1 MFCVNIFFSG
11 EGLGVVGGEGWLE
24 EGRYLCVGGLL
35 TTMAAGLHTREIA
48 IVCKITCM
56 TIIQYINNEKAF

>member
-11 EGLGVVGGEGWLE
+11 EGVGVEGGEGWLE

-35 TTMAAGLHTREIA
+35 TTTAAALHTREVT
-48 IVCKITCM
+48 IVCETTCM
-56 TIIQYINNEKAF
+56 TIMRYTNNEKAF